1 MKYINWLEGLNKGLK
16 IVLAIIPLAHLFW
29 IVYMFIRDIPTKHIL
44 VVALDIIFGVAP
56 LGIVCYILNIIS
68 VIRHGK
74 AIDLKELFNLK

>member
-1 MKYINWLEGLNKGLK
+1 MKYINWLEGLPK
-16 IVLAIIPLAHLFW
+16 VVQIIFVCVPLTHLFW

-44 VVALDIIFGVAP
+44 VVVLDIIFGIAP